1 MKNVWSVV
9 CKNSIIDGET
19 NSLSLLETLDEI
31 TVNYKEEIDWKAV
44 KMLPISFHIVTL
56 WFDENNKK
64 DRKFVLSVD
73 IIDPKG
79 KVLNTF
85 NQDCVIPKNSIRLR
99 ATSKI
104 NGFGFTD
111 KGTYLVTVKY
121 KQAGKFIQVAEI
133 PVSVHLKKQE

>member
-31 TVNYKEEIDWKAV
+31 TINYKEEIDRKVV

-56 WFDENNKK
+56 WFDENYKK
-64 DRKFVLSVD
+64 DRKFILSVD

-85 NQDCVIPKNSIRLR
+85 TQDCLMPKGSARLR

-111 KGTYLVTVKY
+111 EGKYLVVVKY
-121 KQAGKFIQVAEI
+121 KQNSNFTQVAEI
-133 PVSVHLKKQE
+133 PLSIQLKKKK

>member
-31 TVNYKEEIDWKAV
+31 NINYREELDRKVI
-44 KMLPISFHIVTL
+44 KMLPISFHVVTL
-56 WFDENNKK
+56 WFDEKANKE
-64 DRKFVLSVD
+64 RHFQLLVE
-73 IIDPKG
+73 IYDPEG
-79 KVLNTF
+79 KVLNSF
-85 NQDCVIPKNSIRLR
+85 EQECVMPKDRRRLR

-111 KGTYLVTVKY
+111 EGKYLVKVKY
-121 KQAGKFIQVAEI
+121 KEKKEYILVAETPI
-133 PVSVHLKKQE
+133 DITLNKQS

>member
-1 MKNVWSVV
+1 MQNVWSVV

-31 TVNYKEEIDWKAV
+31 TINYREGIDSHNV
-44 KMLPISFHIVTL
+44 KLLPVSFHIVTL
-56 WFDENNKK
+56 WFDENVKK
-64 DRKFVLSVD
+64 DRKFILSID

-85 NQDCVIPKNSIRLR
+85 NQDCVIPTGSVRLR

-104 NGFGFTD
+104 NGFSFTD
-111 KGTYLVTVKY
+111 EGKYLVVVKY
-121 KQAGKFIQVAEI
+121 KQTGKFIQVAEI
-133 PVSVHLKKQE
+133 PVSIHFKKEA